1 MLKNAMLALA
11 FAAMIAGAGV
21 IGATLAQGDRDGD
34 GDPAERYTV
43 RISAQR
49 LASGAVAVALQEQ
62 WAEDA
67 WQERELPA
75 NKILPADAPVGR
87 WFNSSPLGV
96 GGTPRQVC
104 VIHHGGPTDTAFWG
118 QFSQGMTDL
127 ARHHGLDARV
137 VGEISHQRQAEQIR
151 QCVADGVAG
160 IATTLPNP
168 DVLEGAVREAIDAGV
183 VVVTFNS
190 GREAAERLGSA
201 IHVSIDETAAGQ
213 RAGAAF
219 NAAGTEGTV
228 LCVLHE
234 PDNIGLEERCDAL
247 DAEYA
252 GGEMERLYV
261 VGVSDAARTTEQIA
275 ERLGAGGVSGVLML
289 NEGLMLAP
297 SDAAQLTGDDDLV
310 IGTFGELRAAA
321 EIVAGK
327 VAFSISD
334 QPWLQTSYVA
344 AHLYMYLEGVKQGF
358 SPAVYEAGP
367 ITLVS
372 IEPLLIDFDVARLW
386 LQALGA
392 PQNGG

>member
-21 IGATLAQGDRDGD
+21 IGATLAHGD
-34 GDPAERYTV
+34 GHGDDDPAERYTV

-49 LASGAVAVALQEQ
+49 LASGGVAVGLQEQ
-62 WAEDA
+62 RADGA

-75 NKILPADAPVGR
+75 NGVLPADATVGR
-87 WFNSSPLGV
+87 WANSSPLGV
-96 GGTPRQVC
+96 GGALQPVC
-104 VIHHGGPTDTAFWG
+104 VIHHGGPADVAFWG
-118 QFSQGMTDL
+118 RF
-127 ARHHGLDARV
+127 ARDMAAAAQQHGLDARV
-137 VGEISHQRQAEQIR
+137 AGELDHQRQAEQIR

-168 DVLEGAVREAIDAGV
+168 DVLEDAVREAIDAGV

-219 NAAGTEGTV
+219 NTAGTEGTV

-247 DAEYA
+247 GESYE

-261 VGVSDAARTTEQIA
+261 VGVSDAARTTEQIT
-275 ERLGAGGVSGVLML
+275 ERLGAGGVGGVLTL
-289 NEGLMLAP
+289 NEALMLTP
-297 SDAAQLTGDDDLV
+297 SDAAQLTGGDLV
-310 IGTFGELRAAA
+310 IGAFGGLRTAV
-321 EIVAGK
+321 EIGAGK
-327 VAFSISD
+327 VTFAISD
-334 QPWLQTSYVA
+334 QPWLQANYVA
-344 AHLYMYLEGVKQGF
+344 THLFMYLEGIKQGF
-358 SPAVYEAGP
+358 SPAIYEVAP

-372 IEPLLIDFDVARLW
+372 LEPLLIDSNTARLW

-392 PQNGG
+392 AQNGG